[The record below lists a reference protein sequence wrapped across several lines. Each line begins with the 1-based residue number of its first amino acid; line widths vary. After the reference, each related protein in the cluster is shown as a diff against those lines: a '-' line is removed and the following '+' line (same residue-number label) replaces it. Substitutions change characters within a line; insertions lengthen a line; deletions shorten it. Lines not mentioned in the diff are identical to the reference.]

1 MARAKKNKPTVTTI
15 LLVVEG
21 PTEKIYFERL
31 KGLERYSSLK
41 IRPGL
46 PKHSNLTTLLDYAK
60 DEQASGA
67 YDYVWLLFD
76 RDVLQTQKLPKTTLD
91 LSQILVER
99 YQLSKELKQTLFNS
113 IEDIYNPKKKIK
125 IKNEKNKRKK

>member
-21 PTEKIYFERL
+21 TTEKIYFERL

-41 IRPGL
+41 IRPDL

-60 DEQASGA
+60 KEQKSGA

-76 RDVLQTQKLPKTTLD
+76 RDILLTQNLPKTTLD
-91 LSQILVER
+91 LINNPE
-99 YQLSKELKQTLFNS
+99 KLKNQG
-113 IEDIYNPKKKIK
+113 IDIADSMP
-125 IKNEKNKRKK
+125 